1 MSMIR
6 IKNTLKE
13 QIENHG
19 TRTYP
24 SECCGI
30 LLGKTEEDGTKVLVK
45 LFVTDNSVNQSEQY
59 HRFEI
64 SPDDLLK
71 AERDAGKEKLDV
83 LGFYHSHPDH
93 PARPSE
99 YDRQHAFPFYSYI
112 IVSITGSK
120 PIDFT
125 CWALNEKTFQFDE
138 EKIEFFERKK

>member
-1 MSMIR
+1 MIR
-6 IKNTLKE
+6 IKNALKE

-19 TRTYP
+19 IRTYP
-24 SECCGI
+24 DECCGI
-30 LLGKTEEDGTKVLVK
+30 LLGKTEEDGTKVLAK
-45 LFVTDNSVNQSEQY
+45 LFITDNSRSRPEQY

-64 SPDDLLK
+64 SPDDLLR
-71 AERDAGKEKLDV
+71 AEQDARKEKLDV

-120 PIDFT
+120 PDDFT
-125 CWALNEKTFQFDE
+125 CWVLDEKTFQFDE
-138 EKIEFFERKK
+138 EKIEFF